1 MTPLEFKL
9 IDNQL
14 VQLALSTKNTRDELN
29 LTLRHIEQLKFHLSE
44 AFEKQ
49 REETLKPTV
58 EIQQPKKDES
68 LCDLVRMREVIQ
80 MTSLSR
86 SSIYSLQNKNKF
98 PQSIQLGIRAV
109 AWVRAD
115 ILNWIEEKS
124 RSNHRI

>member
-1 MTPLEFKL
+1 MNPLEFQL

-14 VQLALSTKNTRDELN
+14 DQLALSTKNTRDELN
-29 LTLRHIEQLKFHLSE
+29 LTLRHIEQLKLHLSK
-44 AFEKQ
+44 AIKHQ
-49 REETLKPTV
+49 HQDSLKPAV

-86 SSIYSLQNKNKF
+86 SSIYSLKNKNEF
-98 PQSIQLGIRAV
+98 PKPIQLGIRSV

-115 ILNWIEEKS
+115 ILNWIIRKTANNTIE
-124 RSNHRI
+124 

>member
-1 MTPLEFKL
+1 MTPLEFQL

-14 VQLALSTKNTRDELN
+14 EQLALSTKNTRDELN
-29 LTLRHIEQLKFHLSE
+29 LTLKHIEHLKLHLTT

-49 REETLKPTV
+49 REEAIKPTV
-58 EIQQPKKDES
+58 ELLQPKDNSKPT
-68 LCDLVRMREVIQ
+68 DLLRIKEVIK

-98 PQSIQLGIRAV
+98 PQPIQLGIRAV

-115 ILNWIEEKS
+115 ILNWIKEKS
-124 RSNHRI
+124 NSNHQI

>member
-14 VQLALSTKNTRDELN
+14 EQLALSTKNTRDELN
-29 LTLRHIEQLKFHLSE
+29 LTLKHIEHLKLHLTT

-49 REETLKPTV
+49 REETVKPTV
-58 EIQQPKKDES
+58 EILQPKDNSKPT
-68 LCDLVRMREVIQ
+68 DLLRIKEVIK

-98 PQSIQLGIRAV
+98 PQPIQLGIRAV

-124 RSNHRI
+124 SSNHRI